1 MYYQRANMN
10 VKKFLDA
17 ARAGEVTVEFKKI
30 DTGEV
35 RVMPCTL
42 NSKLSNQNIE
52 IKDQKDDND
61 HLVVW
66 SLDKDAW
73 RSFRVN
79 TVIEWYVGREKKES
93 NKGSSN

>member
-10 VKKFLDA
+10 VKEFLDA

-42 NSKLSNQNIE
+42 NSKLSNQTIE

-61 HLVVW
+61 HMVVW

-93 NKGSSN
+93 DKGSSN

>member
-1 MYYQRANMN
+1 MEI
-10 VKKFLDA
+10 KKFLDA
-17 ARAGEVTVEFKKI
+17 ARAGIVTVEFKKI

-42 NSKLSNQNIE
+42 NSKISNQNIE
-52 IKDQKDDND
+52 IKEQSGDND

-79 TVIEWYVGREKKES
+79 TVIEWYHGREKKKS
-93 NKGSSN
+93 DKGSNN

>member
-1 MYYQRANMN
+1 MN
-10 VKKFLDA
+10 VKEFLDA

-52 IKDQKDDND
+52 I
-61 HLVVW
+61 HW
-66 SLDKDAW
+66 E
-73 RSFRVN
+73 F
-79 TVIEWYVGREKKES
+79 
-93 NKGSSN
+93 

>member
-1 MYYQRANMN
+1 MYYQRTNMN

-30 DTGEV
+30 DTGEL
-35 RVMPCTL
+35 RIMPCTL
-42 NSKLSNQNIE
+42 NSKLSKQTIE
-52 IKDQKDDND
+52 IKEQKDDND

-79 TVIEWYVGREKKES
+79 TVIEWYVGREKKKS
-93 NKGSSN
+93 DKGSSN

>member
-1 MYYQRANMN
+1 MIGDNDARHFIFTTDDGGLLD
-10 VKKFLDA
+10 VKTDKFFI
-17 ARAGEVTVEFKKI
+17 GT
-30 DTGEV
+30 TG
-35 RVMPCTL
+35 
-42 NSKLSNQNIE
+42 SQFISGSNQNIE

-93 NKGSSN
+93 NKRSSN

>member
-1 MYYQRANMN
+1 MN

-30 DTGEV
+30 DTGEL
-35 RVMPCTL
+35 RIMPCTL

-93 NKGSSN
+93 NKRSSN

>member
-1 MYYQRANMN
+1 MYYQRTNMN

-30 DTGEV
+30 DTGEL
-35 RVMPCTL
+35 RIMPCTL
-42 NSKLSNQNIE
+42 NSELSKQTIE
-52 IKDQKDDND
+52 IKEQKDDND

-79 TVIEWYVGREKKES
+79 TVIEWYVGREKKKS
-93 NKGSSN
+93 DKGSSN

>member
-1 MYYQRANMN
+1 MN
-10 VKKFLDA
+10 IKKFLDA
-17 ARAGEVTVEFKKI
+17 ARAGIVTVEFKKI

-42 NSKLSNQNIE
+42 NSKISNQNIE
-52 IKDQKDDND
+52 IKEQSGDND

-66 SLDKDAW
+66 MLDKDAW

-79 TVIEWYVGREKKES
+79 TVIEWYVGREKKKS
-93 NKGSSN
+93 DKGSDN

>member
-1 MYYQRANMN
+1 MN
-10 VKKFLDA
+10 IKKFLDA
-17 ARAGEVTVEFKKI
+17 ARAGIVTVEFKKI

-42 NSKLSNQNIE
+42 NSKISNQNIE
-52 IKDQKDDND
+52 IKEQSGDND

-66 SLDKDAW
+66 SLDNDAW

-79 TVIEWYVGREKKES
+79 TVIEWYVGREKKKS
-93 NKGSSN
+93 DKGSNN

>member
-1 MYYQRANMN
+1 MN
-10 VKKFLDA
+10 IKKFLDA
-17 ARAGEVTVEFKKI
+17 ARAGIVTVEFKKI

-42 NSKLSNQNIE
+42 NSKISNQNIE
-52 IKDQKDDND
+52 IKEQSGDND

-79 TVIEWYVGREKKES
+79 TVIEWYVGREKQKS
-93 NKGSSN
+93 DKGSSN

>member
-1 MYYQRANMN
+1 MEI
-10 VKKFLDA
+10 KKFLDA

-42 NSKLSNQNIE
+42 NSKLANTE
-52 IKDQKDDND
+52 IIVQEQGHDND

-73 RSFRVN
+73 RSFRVS
-79 TVIEWYVGREKKES
+79 TVIEWYVGSKKKES
-93 NKGSSN
+93 T

>member
-1 MYYQRANMN
+1 MN
-10 VKKFLDA
+10 VKEFLDA

-42 NSKLSNQNIE
+42 NSKLSNQTIE

-93 NKGSSN
+93 DKGSSN